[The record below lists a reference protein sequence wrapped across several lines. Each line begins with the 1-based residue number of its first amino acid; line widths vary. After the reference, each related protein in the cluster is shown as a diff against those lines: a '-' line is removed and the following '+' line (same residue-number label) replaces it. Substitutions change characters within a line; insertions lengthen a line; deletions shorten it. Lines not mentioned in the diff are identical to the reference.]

1 MCLEAYLDLGADV
14 EKGKVTRDK
23 VVSDA
28 SSFVLSTR
36 LA

>member
-1 MCLEAYLDLGADV
+1 MCLETYLDLRADV

-23 VVSDA
+23 VVGDA
-28 SSFVLSTR
+28 SGLVLSTR